1 MLPAP
6 FLRAA
11 CEQPLD
17 PDSEEDKAAATRS
30 MEFQLGWW
38 ADPIYFGDYPKSM
51 RDRVGVRLP
60 TFTDDERTLLTGSND
75 FFGLNHY
82 TSW

>member
-1 MLPAP
+1 ML
-6 FLRAA
+6 
-11 CEQPLD
+11 QPLD
-17 PDSEEDKAAATRS
+17 PDSDEDKEAASRAVD
-30 MEFQLGWW
+30 FQLGWF
-38 ADPIYFGDYPKSM
+38 ADPIYFGEYPGSM

-60 TFTDDERTLLTGSND
+60 KFTEEEGALIAGSND